1 MIPVLYDKNEVSF
14 TSNGLGRLRDC
25 ITCTVTE
32 ERNGIYE
39 CDFEYPKDGAHFSEI
54 TVGRIVG
61 VTHDDSGNIQPFD
74 IASISRAI
82 DGIITV
88 HCTHISYRQSY
99 LTVTGKNI
107 NSLAAA
113 FTLFG
118 NASPSNPFS
127 YWTDKTSTGYLGCAI
142 GVPMTVRSMLGGTEG
157 SILDTYGGEYEW
169 DKFNVRLYAS
179 RGQQRDFTIRYGL
192 NMTEYTDEMDMSGC
206 YSSCI
211 PYWTDGTVTVV
222 GDKQTMGTTTPS
234 GRDGCIPLDVSDKF
248 ENKPTKAQVNAM
260 GLSVMSSQNPT
271 LPAQNITV
279 SFVRL
284 QDSPEYVQFT
294 NLLRCSLCDT
304 IKVIFP
310 MYNSS
315 GMFKIVKTVWD
326 VLGER
331 YEEMELGDL
340 SISLS
345 EALGISNSENMQRN
359 TSIIESGTTTNSW
372 SYRLWSDGTYEAWRN
387 ENFTSIQVT
396 TSSAGTYYGTGGE
409 KTIGVPQFPN
419 NSNTGVTQA
428 FGQENGGSH
437 SSGVYV
443 YAINTS
449 GATAWNSNFK
459 VIFRAHASTNSGNC
473 GVDLYIRGT
482 YS

>member
-25 ITCTVTE
+25 ISCVVTE

-39 CDFEYPKDGAHFSEI
+39 CDFEYPKNGAHFSEI
-54 TVGRIVG
+54 IVGRIIG

-74 IASISRAI
+74 IVSISKEI
-82 DGIITV
+82 DGLINV

-169 DKFNVRLYAS
+169 DKFNVNLYAS
-179 RGQQRDFTIRYGL
+179 RGQQRDFTIRYGV
-192 NMTEYTDEMDMSGC
+192 NMTEYEDETDISGC

-211 PYWTDGTVTVV
+211 PYWTDGTVVVV
-222 GDKQTMGTTTPS
+222 GNKQTLGSTTPS
-234 GRDGCIPLDVSDKF
+234 GRDACLPLDVSDKF
-248 ENKPTKAQVNAM
+248 ETKPTKAQVNSM
-260 GLSVMSSQNPT
+260 GLQVMSAQNPT

-284 QDSPEYVQFT
+284 QDSPEYVQFS

-310 MYNSS
+310 DYNTS

-331 YEEMELGDL
+331 YEEMELGQL
-340 SISLS
+340 SISLAD
-345 EALGISNSENMQRN
+345 ALGVGSDSNGSNLIGSGSQSAN
-359 TSIIESGTTTNSW
+359 YTSIFSIGNLTVITGNVIVNVTSANTNTDEPVSF
-372 SYRLWSDGTYEAWRN
+372 GKTF
-387 ENFTSIQVT
+387 NFN
-396 TSSAGTYYGTGGE
+396 
-409 KTIGVPQFPN
+409 PN
-419 NSNTGVTQA
+419 VQLTMLNI
-428 FGQENGGSH
+428 GGSYYQKCTAAGI
-437 SSGVYV
+437 STTGFTVRV
-443 YAINTS
+443 RAGNAPGNVNVNWVAIGQIN
-449 GATAWNSNFK
+449 N
-459 VIFRAHASTNSGNC
+459 
-473 GVDLYIRGT
+473 
-482 YS
+482 

>member
-1 MIPVLYDKNEVSF
+1 MIPVLYDKDEISF

-25 ITCTVTE
+25 ISCVVTE

-61 VTHDDSGNIQPFD
+61 VTHDDSGNVQPFD

-118 NASPSNPFS
+118 NASPSNPFT

-192 NMTEYTDEMDMSGC
+192 NMTEYEDEMDMSGC

-211 PYWTDGTVTVV
+211 PYWTDGTVTVI

-248 ENKPTKAQVNAM
+248 ESKPSKAQVNAM
-260 GLSVMSSQNPT
+260 GMSVMSAQNPT

-279 SFVRL
+279 SFIRL

-294 NLLRCSLCDT
+294 NLLRCGLCDT

-315 GMFKIVKTVWD
+315 GFFKIVKTVWN

-331 YEEMELGDL
+331 YEEMELGQL
-340 SISLS
+340 SISLA
-345 EALGISNSENMQRN
+345 EALGISSSDNIGRN
-359 TSIIESGTTTNSW
+359 TTIIESGTTSNSW
-372 SYRLWSDGTYEAWRN
+372 DYRLWSDGTYEAWRS

-437 SSGVYV
+437 ASGVYV

-459 VIFRAHASTNSGNC
+459 VIFRAHASTNSGSC
-473 GVDLYIRGT
+473 GVDLYIKGT
-482 YS
+482 YT

>member
-1 MIPVLYDKNEVSF
+1 MIPILYENNEASF

-39 CDFEYPKDGAHFSEI
+39 CDFEYPVTGQNFDKI
-54 TVGRIVG
+54 QVGRIIAVE
-61 VTHDDSGNIQPFD
+61 HDDSNDVQPFD
-74 IASISRAI
+74 IVSISKVI
-82 DGIITV
+82 DGLITV
-88 HCTHISYRQSY
+88 HCVHISYRQSY

-179 RGQQRDFTIRYGL
+179 RGQQRDFTIRYGV
-192 NMTEYTDEMDMSGC
+192 NMTEYEDETDMSGC

-234 GRDGCIPLDVSDKF
+234 GRDGCIPLDVSEKF
-248 ENKPTKAQVNAM
+248 ENKPTKSQVNSM
-260 GLSVMSSQNPT
+260 GLQVMSAQNPT

-310 MYNSS
+310 DYNTS

-326 VLGER
+326 VLAER
-331 YEEMELGDL
+331 YEEMELGQL
-340 SISLS
+340 SISLAD
-345 EALGISNSENMQRN
+345 ALGISDALGSSNERN
-359 TSIIESGTTTNSW
+359 DFYKAGGTVTLAYNPAMTCTGYVSGSTKVVRATLITPKRLDNITTISVNELIGELRGIQGYVDNASANTDLKTGYTVTAAKLDSWTIQITISKSSVFSNVTN
-372 SYRLWSDGTYEAWRN
+372 
-387 ENFTSIQVT
+387 
-396 TSSAGTYYGTGGE
+396 
-409 KTIGVPQFPN
+409 
-419 NSNTGVTQA
+419 NTPVAVGFNRVVM
-428 FGQENGGSH
+428 ELS
-437 SSGVYV
+437 
-443 YAINTS
+443 
-449 GATAWNSNFK
+449 
-459 VIFRAHASTNSGNC
+459 
-473 GVDLYIRGT
+473 
-482 YS
+482 

>member
-1 MIPVLYDKNEVSF
+1 MIPILYESDETSF
-14 TSNGLGRLRDC
+14 ATNGLGRLRDC

-39 CDFEYPKDGAHFSEI
+39 CDFEYPKNGAHFSEI

-74 IASISRAI
+74 IVSISKEI
-82 DGIITV
+82 DGLINV

-127 YWTDKTSTGYLGCAI
+127 YWTDKSSTGYLGCAI

-157 SILDTYGGEYEW
+157 SILDTYGGEFEW

-179 RGQQRDFTIRYGL
+179 RGQQRDFTIRYGV
-192 NMTEYTDEMDMSGC
+192 NMTEYEDETDISGC

-211 PYWTDGTVTVV
+211 PYWTDGTDVVV
-222 GDKQTMGTTTPS
+222 GNKQTLGSTTPS
-234 GRDGCIPLDVSDKF
+234 GRDACLPLDVSDKF
-248 ENKPTKAQVNAM
+248 ETKPTKSQVNSM
-260 GLSVMSSQNPT
+260 GLQVMSAQNPT

-310 MYNSS
+310 DYNTS

-326 VLGER
+326 VLAER
-331 YEEMELGDL
+331 YEEMELGQL
-340 SISLS
+340 SISLAD
-345 EALGISNSENMQRN
+345 ALGVGSDSNSL
-359 TSIIESGTTTNSW
+359 T
-372 SYRLWSDGTYEAWRN
+372 
-387 ENFTSIQVT
+387 
-396 TSSAGTYYGTGGE
+396 
-409 KTIGVPQFPN
+409 TIGSGSQSANYTGIYTIGNLTVITGNVVVNVTSANTNTDVSVSFGETFNFYPN
-419 NSNTGVTQA
+419 VQLTMLNI
-428 FGQENGGSH
+428 GGSYYQKCTAAGI
-437 SSGVYV
+437 STTGFTVRV
-443 YAINTS
+443 RAGNAPGNVNVNWVAIGQIN
-449 GATAWNSNFK
+449 N
-459 VIFRAHASTNSGNC
+459 
-473 GVDLYIRGT
+473 
-482 YS
+482 

>member
-1 MIPVLYDKNEVSF
+1 MIPVLYDKDEISF

-39 CDFEYPKDGAHFSEI
+39 CDFEYPVTGQNADKI
-54 TVGRIVG
+54 QVGRIIAVA
-61 VTHDDSGNIQPFD
+61 HDDSNDVQPFD
-74 IASISRAI
+74 IVSISKALE
-82 DGIITV
+82 GIITV
-88 HCTHISYRQSY
+88 RCTHISYRQSY

-118 NASPSNPFS
+118 TASPSNPFS

-157 SILDTYGGEYEW
+157 SILNTYGGEYEW

-179 RGQQRDFTIRYGL
+179 RGQQRDFTILYGV
-192 NMTEYTDEMDMSGC
+192 NMTDYEDETDISGC

-211 PYWTDGTVTVV
+211 PYWTDGTGVVV
-222 GDKQTMGTTTPS
+222 GNKQTLDSTTPS
-234 GRDGCIPLDVSDKF
+234 GRDACLPLDVSDKF
-248 ENKPTKAQVNAM
+248 ETKPTKSQVDSM
-260 GLSVMSSQNPT
+260 GLQVMSAQNPT

-284 QDSPEYVQFT
+284 QDSPEYVQFS

-310 MYNSS
+310 DYNTS

-326 VLGER
+326 VLAER
-331 YEEMELGDL
+331 YEEMELGQL
-340 SISLS
+340 SISLAD
-345 EALGISNSENMQRN
+345 ALGVGSGSNSHVIGIVE
-359 TSIIESGTTTNSW
+359 TGTTSNNW
-372 SYRLWSDGTYEAWRN
+372 DYRLWSDGTYEAWRSHG
-387 ENFTSIQVT
+387 FTGMALTS
-396 TSSAGTYYGTGGE
+396 SSAGTYYGDGE
-409 KTIGVPQFPN
+409 TLSVPNFPN
-419 NSNTGVTQA
+419 NDNTGVLQCICS
-428 FGQENGGSH
+428 ENGAFTH
-437 SSGVYV
+437 SSGVYLYQV
-443 YAINTS
+443 THNNATT
-449 GATAWNSNFK
+449 ATASMTFQ
-459 VIFRAHASTNSGNC
+459 FRAHDSTSSGAC
-473 GVDLYIRGT
+473 GVDIYLRGT
-482 YS
+482 YE

>member
-1 MIPVLYDKNEVSF
+1 MIPILYEKDEIAF
-14 TSNGLGRLRDC
+14 LSNGLGRLRDC

-39 CDFEYPKDGAHFSEI
+39 CDFEYPVTGQNADKI
-54 TVGRIVG
+54 QVGRIVA
-61 VTHDDSGNIQPFD
+61 VEHDDSNDVQPFD

-127 YWTDKTSTGYLGCAI
+127 YWTDKSSTGYLGCAI

-192 NMTEYTDEMDMSGC
+192 NMTDYTDEMDMSGC

-234 GRDGCIPLDVSDKF
+234 GRDGCIPLDVSEKF

-260 GLSVMSSQNPT
+260 GLSVMSAQNPT
-271 LPAQNITV
+271 IPAQNITV
-279 SFVRL
+279 SFIRL
-284 QDSPEYVQFT
+284 QESPEYEQYSS
-294 NLLRCSLCDT
+294 LLKCGLCDT
-304 IKVIFP
+304 INVIFP

-315 GMFKIVKTVWD
+315 GLFKIVKTVWN

-345 EALGISNSENMQRN
+345 EALGISSSDNVSRN
-359 TSIIESGTTTNSW
+359 TAIIESGTTSNSW
-372 SYRLWSDGTYEAWRN
+372 DYRLWSDGTYEAWRSHG
-387 ENFTSIQVT
+387 FTGMALTS
-396 TSSAGTYYGTGGE
+396 SSAGTYYGSGT
-409 KTIGVPQFPN
+409 TLGVPLFPN
-419 NSNTGVTQA
+419 NGNTGVLQCFCTANNA
-428 FGQENGGSH
+428 FSH
-437 SSGVYV
+437 SSGVYLYQV
-443 YAINTS
+443 QHN
-449 GATAWNSNFK
+449 ATTPTAEMTFQ
-459 VIFRAHASTNSGNC
+459 FRAHASTNSAAC
-473 GVDLYIRGT
+473 GIDIYIRGT
-482 YS
+482 YT

>member
-1 MIPVLYDKNEVSF
+1 MIPILYEKDEASF

-25 ITCTVTE
+25 ISCTVTE

-39 CDFEYPKDGAHFSEI
+39 CDFEYSVTGQNADKI
-54 TVGRIVG
+54 QVGRIVA
-61 VTHDDSGNIQPFD
+61 VEHDDSNDVQPFD
-74 IASISRAI
+74 IVSISRAI
-82 DGIITV
+82 EGIITV
-88 HCTHISYRQSY
+88 HCVHISYRQSY

-107 NSLAAA
+107 NSLADA

-192 NMTEYTDEMDMSGC
+192 NMTEYEDETDISGC

-211 PYWTDGTVTVV
+211 PYWTDGTDVVV
-222 GDKQTMGTTTPS
+222 GNKQTLGSTTPS
-234 GRDGCIPLDVSDKF
+234 GRDACLPLDVSDKF
-248 ENKPTKAQVNAM
+248 ETKPTKAQVNSM
-260 GLSVMSSQNPT
+260 GLQVMSAQNPT

-284 QDSPEYVQFT
+284 QDSPEYVQFS
-294 NLLRCSLCDT
+294 NLLRCGLCDT

-331 YEEMELGDL
+331 YEEMELGQL
-340 SISLS
+340 SISLAD
-345 EALGISNSENMQRN
+345 ALGVGSDSNSL
-359 TSIIESGTTTNSW
+359 T
-372 SYRLWSDGTYEAWRN
+372 
-387 ENFTSIQVT
+387 
-396 TSSAGTYYGTGGE
+396 
-409 KTIGVPQFPN
+409 TIGSGSQSADYESIFTVGN
-419 NSNTGVTQA
+419 LTIITGNEVVNVTSANTNTDKPVSFGVTFVKYPNVQLTML
-428 FGQENGGSH
+428 NIGGSYYQKCTAAGI
-437 SSGVYV
+437 STTGFTVRV
-443 YAINTS
+443 RAGNAPGNINVNWVAIGQIN
-449 GATAWNSNFK
+449 N
-459 VIFRAHASTNSGNC
+459 
-473 GVDLYIRGT
+473 
-482 YS
+482 